1 VAHSRRPPSLTGNS
15 SSASPVKAARA
26 APLQPTVTFSQQSAA
41 VAHMAGES
49 RMVVED
55 SADMLDMLMSA
66 VPEIGS
72 GK

>member
-1 VAHSRRPPSLTGNS
+1 
-15 SSASPVKAARA
+15 
-26 APLQPTVTFSQQSAA
+26 
-41 VAHMAGES
+41 MAGES